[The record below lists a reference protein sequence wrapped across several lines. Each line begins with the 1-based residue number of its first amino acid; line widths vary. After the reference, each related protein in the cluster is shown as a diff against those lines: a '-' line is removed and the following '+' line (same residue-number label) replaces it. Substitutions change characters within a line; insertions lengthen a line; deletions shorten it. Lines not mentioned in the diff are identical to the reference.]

1 MMFLHSMADAADG
14 PDKSQNELLEIN
26 LRRIARGHTDAI
38 GEIYELTKSA
48 VYGYVLSILKNAQD
62 AEDVLQDTYIKVCLN
77 AESYH
82 AQGKPLAWIFTI
94 ARNLALMKLRGQS
107 RMTDIPEYE
116 WEQIASGNQEFRSE
130 DRIVL
135 SAALTK
141 ISEEETQI
149 VILHA
154 VGGMKHREIAEWLGM
169 PLATVLSKYHRAIK
183 KLQKILEG
191 EEM

>member
-1 MMFLHSMADAADG
+1 MFLLSMADAADER
-14 PDKSQNELLEIN
+14 DKSQNELLERN

-62 AEDVLQDTYIKVCLN
+62 AEDILQETYVKVCLN

-94 ARNLALMKLRGQS
+94 ARNLALMKLRGQT
-107 RMTDIPEYE
+107 RITDIPDFE
-116 WEQIASGNQEFRSE
+116 WEQIAAGNPEFRSE

-135 SAALTK
+135 SAALSK
-141 ISEEETQI
+141 ISEEESKI

-154 VGGMKHREIAEWLGM
+154 VGGMKHREIAEWLSM

-183 KLQKILEG
+183 KLQKILE
-191 EEM
+191 EEI

>member
-1 MMFLHSMADAADG
+1 MLLLSMVDAADEQDG
-14 PDKSQNELLEIN
+14 NQNELLEKY
-26 LRRIARGHTDAI
+26 LRRVARGHTDAI

-48 VYGYVLSILKNAQD
+48 VYGYVLSILKNAHD
-62 AEDVLQDTYIKVCLN
+62 AEDILQETYVKVCLN

-82 AQGKPLAWIFTI
+82 AQGKPYAWIITI
-94 ARNLALMKLRGQS
+94 AKNLALMRLRGQS
-107 RMTDIPEYE
+107 RITDIPEFE
-116 WEQIASGNQEFRSE
+116 WEQIAAGNPEFGSE

-141 ISEEETQI
+141 LSEEESQI

-154 VGGMKHREIAEWLGM
+154 VGGMRHREIAEWLGL

-183 KLQKILEG
+183 KLQKILQDD
-191 EEM
+191 

>member
-1 MMFLHSMADAADG
+1 MFLYSMADAADG
-14 PDKSQNELLEIN
+14 QDKSQNELLEMN

-62 AEDVLQDTYIKVCLN
+62 AEDVLQDTYVKVCLN

-107 RMTDIPEYE
+107 RMTEIPEYE
-116 WEQIASGNQEFRSE
+116 WEQIASGNQDFRSE

-141 ISEEETQI
+141 ISEEESQI

-169 PLATVLSKYHRAIK
+169 PLATVLSKYHRAIR
-183 KLQKILEG
+183 KLQKILED

>member
-1 MMFLHSMADAADG
+1 MFLLGMVDASDER
-14 PDKSQNELLEIN
+14 DKNQNELLERN
-26 LRRIARGHTDAI
+26 LRRVARGHTDAI

-62 AEDVLQDTYIKVCLN
+62 AEDILQETYVKVCLN

-94 ARNLALMKLRGQS
+94 ARNLALMKLRGQT
-107 RMTDIPEYE
+107 RITDIPDFE
-116 WEQIASGNQEFRSE
+116 WEQIAAGSPEFRSE
-130 DRIVL
+130 DKIVL
-135 SAALTK
+135 SAALSK
-141 ISEEETQI
+141 ISEEESRI

-154 VGGMKHREIAEWLGM
+154 VGGMKHREIAEWFDM

-183 KLQKILEG
+183 KLQKILED
-191 EEM
+191 EI

>member
-1 MMFLHSMADAADG
+1 MFLLSMADAADEQ
-14 PDKSQNELLEIN
+14 DKSQNELLEIN
-26 LRRIARGHTDAI
+26 LRRAARGHTDAI

-62 AEDVLQDTYIKVCLN
+62 AEDILQETYVKVCLN

-94 ARNLALMKLRGQS
+94 ARNLALMKLRGQN
-107 RMTDIPEYE
+107 RITDIPEFE
-116 WEQIASGNQEFRSE
+116 WEQIAAGNHEFRSE

-141 ISEEETQI
+141 ISEEESRI

-183 KLQKILEG
+183 KLQKILED
-191 EEM
+191 EEY

>member
-1 MMFLHSMADAADG
+1 MFLYSMADAADG
-14 PDKSQNELLEIN
+14 QDKSQNELLEMN

-48 VYGYVLSILKNAQD
+48 VYGYALSILKNAQD
-62 AEDVLQDTYIKVCLN
+62 AEDVLQDTYVKICLN

-107 RMTDIPEYE
+107 RMTEIPEYE
-116 WEQIASGNQEFRSE
+116 WEQIASGNQDFRSE

-141 ISEEETQI
+141 ISEEESQI

-169 PLATVLSKYHRAIK
+169 PLATVLSKYHRAIR
-183 KLQKILEG
+183 KLQKILED